1 METGDLRGTF
11 NSTVIWTAV
20 VLCFLDIFWIYVFS
34 TQTSLS
40 DSFLL
45 RPHLILLDVVHPS
58 WWYADITLDTVAL
71 DTSQK
76 LAVLV
81 KNSPA
86 TRAPRI
92 SPFLNSDMSS

>member
-1 METGDLRGTF
+1 METGDLRCTF

-34 TQTSLS
+34 TQKSLS

-45 RPHLILLDVVHPS
+45 RPQLIMLDVVHPS

-71 DTSQK
+71 DTSQR
-76 LAVLV
+76 LAVFMKDAAV
-81 KNSPA
+81 
-86 TRAPRI
+86 TRAQRI
-92 SPFLNSDMSS
+92 F